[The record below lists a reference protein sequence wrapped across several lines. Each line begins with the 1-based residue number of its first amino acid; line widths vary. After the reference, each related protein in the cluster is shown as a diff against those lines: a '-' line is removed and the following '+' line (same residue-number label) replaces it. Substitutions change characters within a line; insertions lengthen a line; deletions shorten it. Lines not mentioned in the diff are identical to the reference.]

1 MEERTVKEFAYMT
14 EKILEAIDNAIRHN
28 NMEFFQ
34 REYKSANSDSYIAHI
49 DVIDAYA
56 KKNNNESKADRQYR
70 QNLEELELHYE
81 DKTSVV
87 YDMRRTV
94 EELVSQIQKL
104 EEINIEIERLET
116 EQAEL
121 DYERGGE

>member
-1 MEERTVKEFAYMT
+1 MKEFAYMT

-28 NMEFFQ
+28 DMEFFQ
-34 REYKSANSDSYIAHI
+34 REYRSANSDSYIAHI

>member
-28 NMEFFQ
+28 DMEFFQ
-34 REYKSANSDSYIAHI
+34 REYRSANSDSYIAHI